1 MKKILLPLVL
11 LFSFVSFSQ
20 TAREHLENGL
30 DKYDLKDYY
39 GAIADYTKAIEINP
53 NSAKA
58 YYRRGL
64 EKYRLRDKNGSCQ
77 DARKAQQLGY
87 DATQL
92 INTVCKH

>member
-1 MKKILLPLVL
+1 MEINPNY
-11 LFSFVSFSQ
+11 
-20 TAREHLENGL
+20 ARTYINRGGAKAGLE
-30 DKYDLKDYY
+30 DTY